1 MHDISYGV
9 IPLIEFQGAY
19 KFVLVLHSNGMF
31 WGFPK
36 GHAEPAETP
45 FSAAQRE
52 LVEETKLTITR
63 HLINQPLI
71 ERYSFIKEGVE
82 IHKEVYFF
90 VCSVT
95 GEIKIDG
102 KEILDYRLCNAQ
114 EAKQLL
120 TYQEAQKLLEVVKFH
135 LDL

>member
-1 MHDISYGV
+1 MHDTSYGV
-9 IPLIEFQGAY
+9 IPLIKVQGAY
-19 KFVLVLHSNGMF
+19 KFVLVLHSHGMF

-45 FSAAQRE
+45 FIAAQRE
-52 LVEETKLTITR
+52 LIEETQLTIAK
-63 HLINQPLI
+63 HLIDQPLI
-71 ERYSFIKEGVE
+71 ERYSFIKEGVK
-82 IHKEVYFF
+82 IDKEVYFF

-120 TYQEAQKLLEVVKFH
+120 TYQEAQKLLEEVKSH
-135 LDL
+135 LAL